1 MVRAHAGE
9 PNIKVHLMKVIPL
22 NNGAVEII
30 DFDMRNFT
38 YDEAIQVRDVLRKE
52 LIVVIR
58 EQDRDPFNYAKLIHH
73 IGGICNW
80 DQCYRDIE
88 GNTIGRHPTYP
99 DFENWDHSKP
109 FPVQRVTGEKKNGEF
124 TGIFPLGKLEW
135 HCNLNGPDRAD
146 GVALQGIKGA
156 VGTRTSWNNTA
167 LALKEMPDS
176 LSSRIHGKYAKF
188 YYNPTNWSDIHNK
201 EQLAH
206 MLKNRHHYKM
216 WIEQTNAGGVKGLYL
231 YTTND
236 CEIPGDDTTLFTDL
250 QDYLF
255 QEKFIYHH
263 DWSIG
268 DIVLSD
274 QLLTMHRRRQEADE
288 IFENRVLNRIT
299 FRITNVG
306 NPPALIERNK
316 IV

>member
-1 MVRAHAGE
+1 
-9 PNIKVHLMKVIPL
+9 
-22 NNGAVEII
+22 
-30 DFDMRNFT
+30 
-38 YDEAIQVRDVLRKE
+38 
-52 LIVVIR
+52 
-58 EQDRDPFNYAKLIHH
+58 
-73 IGGICNW
+73 
-80 DQCYRDIE
+80 
-88 GNTIGRHPTYP
+88 
-99 DFENWDHSKP
+99 
-109 FPVQRVTGEKKNGEF
+109 
-124 TGIFPLGKLEW
+124 
-135 HCNLNGPDRAD
+135 
-146 GVALQGIKGA
+146 
-156 VGTRTSWNNTA
+156 
-167 LALKEMPDS
+167 
-176 LSSRIHGKYAKF
+176 
-188 YYNPTNWSDIHNK
+188 
-201 EQLAH
+201 
-206 MLKNRHHYKM
+206 M